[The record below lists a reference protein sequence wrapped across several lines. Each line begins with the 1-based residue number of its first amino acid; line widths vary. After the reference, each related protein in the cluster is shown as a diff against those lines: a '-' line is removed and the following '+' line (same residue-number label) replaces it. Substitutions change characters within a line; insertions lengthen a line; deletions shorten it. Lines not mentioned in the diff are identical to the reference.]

1 MTVLPA
7 AARQGLPPVLDEW
20 LFPPD
25 GSKRD
30 LASLQV
36 SLGHNDE
43 FFAFDQYERISH
55 INTELRD
62 SSNSLNQKIR
72 QKELARLSEELVI
85 RRKSHTIS
93 FADDARDDDQ
103 QRSSIGPGGLKKKIR
118 PMSIAIS
125 GVSFLASSHERKKSQ
140 SNQASRVLPVV
151 VDEEKCR
158 SSPVQ
163 RPVYSDAGVQTDVID
178 HDDRDAESMAS
189 NELLA
194 EQRRSQVASDFSWSS
209 LLSGKPQRLPVD
221 TMSLSDTSQSPAY
234 PRNPICLGGMN
245 RYFRERQYRLGDS
258 LIRRPSFGIGAY

>member
-1 MTVLPA
+1 M
-7 AARQGLPPVLDEW
+7 LDQW

-30 LASLQV
+30 LATLQV

-62 SSNSLNQKIR
+62 SSNSLNQKMR
-72 QKELARLSEELVI
+72 SKELARLSEELVI

-93 FADDARDDDQ
+93 FADDAGDDEQ
-103 QRSSIGPGGLKKKIR
+103 RRSSIAPGGLKRKVR

-125 GVSFLASSHERKKSQ
+125 GVSFLASSHEKKKSQ

-151 VDEEKCR
+151 LDEEQR
-158 SSPVQ
+158 HSSAQQ
-163 RPVYSDAGVQTDVID
+163 RPIYSDAGVQTDVTD
-178 HDDRDAESMAS
+178 HDDQDTSSIALSGFPVG
-189 NELLA
+189 
-194 EQRRSQVASDFSWSS
+194 QRTSQVSSNFSWSS
-209 LLSGKPQRLPVD
+209 LLPENSQRVADGAMPLA
-221 TMSLSDTSQSPAY
+221 DTSPSPAY
-234 PRNPICLGGMN
+234 LRNPVCMGGMN

-258 LIRRPSFGIGAY
+258 LIRRPSFGIGAH